1 MVTKLQK
8 WGNSLGLRI
17 PKSFA
22 AEARVEAGSIVDIR
36 VESGTLLV
44 RPVRRRRY
52 KLARL
57 VRGVSSR
64 NLHDEIATG
73 KPVGREAW

>member
-36 VESGTLLV
+36 VENGALLV
-44 RPVRRRRY
+44 RPVRRKKY
-52 KLARL
+52 HLTEL
-57 VRGVSSR
+57 VRGVNSR
-64 NLHDEIATG
+64 NLHEEIATG

>member
-22 AEARVEAGSIVDIR
+22 AEVQVEAGSLVDLR
-36 VESGTLLV
+36 VERGALTV
-44 RPVRRRRY
+44 RPVRRKKY
-52 KLARL
+52 ALSRL
-57 VRGVSSR
+57 LKGVNSR
-64 NLHDEIATG
+64 NLHAEVQTG
-73 KPVGREAW
+73 KPIGREIW

>member
-22 AEARVEAGSIVDIR
+22 AEIRVEAGSIVDIR
-36 VESGTLLV
+36 VESGALVV
-44 RPVRRRRY
+44 RPVRRRKY
-52 KLARL
+52 HVTQL
-57 VRGVSSR
+57 VRGVTSR
-64 NLHDEIATG
+64 NLHEEITTG
-73 KPVGREAW
+73 KAVGRESW

>member
-22 AEARVEAGSIVDIR
+22 AEVQVEAGSLVDLR
-36 VESGTLLV
+36 VERGALTV
-44 RPVRRRRY
+44 RPVRRRKY
-52 KLARL
+52 ELSRL
-57 VRGVSSR
+57 LKGVNSR
-64 NLHDEIATG
+64 NLHAEVQTG
-73 KPVGREAW
+73 KPIGREIW